1 MIYPPFILTLLLI
14 GPAIAGIAATRS
26 LSIRGHLKLLGLC
39 FCYGALPLLITWGG
53 LSLSDHFG
61 CEAEAVI
68 FHCPPPSWH
77 ENLLSGMFF
86 AHWLGILTIPSAVL
100 GAIGILFSLI
110 LKTKR
115 AQISGNKLE
124 RPAAVF
130 YRSRHKVVAGV
141 CSAIA
146 ERSKLPIQGVRVVTV
161 ALAII
166 IPGLI
171 WLLYLWFWL
180 AFPLEPSKTI
190 PREA

>member
-26 LSIRGHLKLLGLC
+26 LSTRGHLRLLGLC
-39 FCYGALPLLITWGG
+39 FCYGVLPLIITWGG
-53 LSLSDHFG
+53 LSLSDHFD
-61 CEAEAVI
+61 CKAEAII
-68 FHCPPPSWH
+68 FNCPASSWH
-77 ENLLSGMFF
+77 GNLISGMVF
-86 AHWLGILTIPSAVL
+86 AHWLSILTIPSAVL
-100 GAIGILFSLI
+100 GTIGILVSLI
-110 LKTKR
+110 IKAKR
-115 AQISGNKLE
+115 LRIPENNLE
-124 RPAAVF
+124 QPTAVF

-141 CSAIA
+141 CAAIA
-146 ERSKLPIQGVRVVTV
+146 ERSKLPIQGVRIVTV

-190 PREA
+190 PQEA

>member
-26 LSIRGHLKLLGLC
+26 LSIRGHLRLLGLC
-39 FCYGALPLLITWGG
+39 FCYGTLPLVITWVG
-53 LSLSDHFG
+53 LSLSDRFG
-61 CEAEAVI
+61 CETEAII

-100 GAIGILFSLI
+100 GAIGILLSLM

-115 AQISGNKLE
+115 SRIPGDSLQRS
-124 RPAAVF
+124 RAVF
-130 YRSRHKVVAGV
+130 YRSRHRVVAGV
-141 CSAIA
+141 CAAIA
-146 ERSKLPIQGVRVVTV
+146 ARSKLPIQGVRIATA

-180 AFPLEPSKTI
+180 AFPLEPSKTS